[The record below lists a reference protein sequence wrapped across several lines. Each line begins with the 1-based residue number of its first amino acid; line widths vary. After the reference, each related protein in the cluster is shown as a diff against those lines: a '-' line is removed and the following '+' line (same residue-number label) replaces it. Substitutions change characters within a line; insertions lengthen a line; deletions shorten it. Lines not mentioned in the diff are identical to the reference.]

1 MRCSANYF
9 PLTPISFLD
18 RAAKV
23 FRDRTSVVYGSS
35 VKFTWEQ
42 THNRCLKMASALSQ
56 LGISRGDV
64 VSLISPYSKDFSFRI
79 VCLNAWLIV
88 YIL

>member
-1 MRCSANYF
+1 MSQIIHENVETHPWESMEGLMRCSANYF

-35 VKFTWEQ
+35 VKFTWEE

-64 VSLISPYSKDFSFRI
+64 VSSISP
-79 VCLNAWLIV
+79 L
-88 YIL
+88 